1 MNRLEEKSHAL
12 VFEGKRL
19 EPVSLEKNAVGLCSR
34 CESDLTSIAY
44 HRDESSWLV
53 CAQCKNDHTV
63 LMCFDP
69 KWNWLGDREL
79 HVSSD
84 EVSVSSID
92 KEKLESVFT
101 AAEIRDM
108 LSCERGL
115 PYVRQNLYRARSKY
129 DKFEKLFGIK
139 LNL

>member
-1 MNRLEEKSHAL
+1 MNRLEQKSHAL

-34 CESDLTSIAY
+34 CESDLTSLSY

-53 CAQCKNDHTV
+53 CAQCKNDHTI
-63 LMCFDP
+63 LMRYDQ
-69 KWNWLGDREL
+69 KWNWQGDREL
-79 HVSSD
+79 QISPD
-84 EVSVSSID
+84 EMSISSID

-101 AAEIRDM
+101 PAEIRDM
-108 LSCERGL
+108 LSCEQGL
-115 PYVRQNLYRARSKY
+115 PYVRQNLYRARAKY
-129 DKFEKLFGIK
+129 DKFEKLFGLK